1 MPDDL
6 SLTPRQIQILT
17 LVRARGFAPL
27 EALAGELGVSAQTV
41 RREVTRLTD
50 LRLLQRFHGGAGLP
64 TEEAVRPGWGEKQV
78 MQAEAK
84 ARIAAAAL
92 AEVPPGAAVFLDVGT
107 TVEAAAAALARR
119 GGPLRVVSASLR
131 GALALAGVDGV
142 EVIVPGG
149 VLRGADGSLA
159 GAVALAGLE
168 PIRVDVALLACS
180 GFDPADGAPMDWDPE
195 KIAVK
200 RAMLAGAR
208 RAVLLADATKHARPA
223 LMRIAPASAFAALIT
238 DAPPPASLS
247 AAFDSAGLPVAV
259 AAQSSER

>member
-1 MPDDL
+1 MPDGFAL
-6 SLTPRQIQILT
+6 SPRQTQLLT

-27 EALAGELGVSAQTV
+27 EALAAELGVSAQTV
-41 RREVTRLTD
+41 RREVTRLTE

-64 TEEAVRPGWGEKQV
+64 AEEAVRPGWGEKQ
-78 MQAEAK
+78 ATGSAAK
-84 ARIAAAAL
+84 ARIAEAAT
-92 AEVPPGAAVFLDVGT
+92 AEVPPGASVFLDVGT

-119 GGPLRVVSASLR
+119 GGPLRVVAASLR
-131 GALALAGVDGV
+131 SALALAGVEGV
-142 EVIVPGG
+142 EVIIPGG

-159 GAVALAGLE
+159 GGVTLAGLA
-168 PIRVDVALLACS
+168 PLRVDVALLACS

-223 LMRIAPASAFAALIT
+223 LMRVAPAAEFSALIT
-238 DAPPPASLS
+238 DAAPPDKLR
-247 AAFDSAGLPVAV
+247 AALDAAGVAV
-259 AAQSSER
+259 TIAQSSER